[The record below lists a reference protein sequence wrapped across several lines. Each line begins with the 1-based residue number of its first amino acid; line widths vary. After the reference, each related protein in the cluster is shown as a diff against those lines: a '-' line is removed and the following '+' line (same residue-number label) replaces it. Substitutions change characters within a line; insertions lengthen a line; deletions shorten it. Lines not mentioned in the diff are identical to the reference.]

1 MRETK
6 TIEFK
11 EAVTKTFLKTVS
23 AYANYH
29 TGKIVFGL
37 NDYGESIGIQNIQDT
52 CLDIENLI
60 NGNIDPKPDYT
71 IEINDKEN
79 TITLL
84 VHQGLDKPYLY
95 KAKAYKRNDTST
107 IEVSRLELTRLI
119 LEGQNRS
126 YEQLPAFNQNL
137 TFHILEKHLQDELH
151 IEKISMDIL
160 KTFELFNDKDG
171 YNIAAELLADE
182 NKYYGIDIVRF
193 GENINIMYDRKTLNK
208 QSILSQFDQAIEMYK
223 TYYQYEEV
231 IGSTRKVI
239 ERIPEKAFR
248 EAIANA
254 LVHRT
259 WDINSHIK
267 VSMYPDSIEIIS
279 PGGLPSDISE
289 KEYLSS
295 NISILRNPIIGNVFF
310 RLHIIE
316 LFGTG
321 IKRINETYKNSKTKP
336 TFQISDNFIKIT
348 LPIQKQEN
356 NLSDDENKIL
366 ELLKHKRRSSS
377 EIKQLTNF
385 GKTKTVALLNK
396 LKDDGYIQIIGNG
409 RGTKYTL
416 L

>member
-1 MRETK
+1 MRESK

-11 EAVTKTFLKTVS
+11 ETITKTFLKTVS

-29 TGKIVFGL
+29 TGKILFGL
-37 NDYGESIGIQNIQDT
+37 NDRGEPTGISNIQDT

-71 IEINDKEN
+71 LEINDKEN

-84 VHQGLDKPYLY
+84 VQEGLDKPYLY
-95 KAKAYKRNDTST
+95 HSKAYKRNDSST

-119 LEGQNRS
+119 LKGQNLS
-126 YEQLPAFNQNL
+126 YEQLPASNQSL
-137 TFHILEKHLQDELH
+137 TFHTLEKYLQDELH
-151 IEKISMDIL
+151 IEKLSLDIL
-160 KTFELFNDKDG
+160 KTLELYNEKDG
-171 YNIAAELLADE
+171 YNIAAELLADT
-182 NKYYGIDIVRF
+182 NKYYGIDMIRF

-231 IGSTRKVI
+231 IGSTRKVF
-239 ERIPEKAFR
+239 ELIPEKAFR

-267 VSMYPDSIEIIS
+267 ISMNMDNIEIIS
-279 PGGLPSDISE
+279 PGGLPSDISKE
-289 KEYLSS
+289 EYLSS

-321 IKRINETYKNSKTKP
+321 IKRINETYRNSKTKP
-336 TFQISDNFIKIT
+336 NFEISDNFIKIV
-348 LPIQKQEN
+348 LPIQKQDN

-377 EIKQLTNF
+377 EIRQLTHF